1 VTRVCIIGIGNTLMG
16 DDGVG
21 VMVAEGLSSRDLGA
35 DVSVVVGATDGMAL
49 SHHFSDADAV
59 VIVDAIAA
67 DDTPGS
73 VYRLTPED
81 AGITS
86 LRPHSSHGISIPS
99 IIFAAKLQN
108 ACPEVVIY
116 AVQIGDILCGFET
129 LSPEVEA
136 AIPEVA
142 EMVVAEALRLAEKP
156 AASCAPE

>member
-1 VTRVCIIGIGNTLMG
+1 MG

-21 VMVAEGLSSRDLGA
+21 VRVAEELSSRDLGA
-35 DVSVVVGATDGMAL
+35 DITVVSGATDGMAL
-49 SHHFSDADAV
+49 THYFTEADTV

-67 DDTPGS
+67 DDDVPGS

-81 AGITS
+81 AGISS
-86 LRPHSSHGISIPS
+86 LRPHSSHGISVPS

-136 AIPEVA
+136 AVPEVA
-142 EMVVAEALRLAEKP
+142 EMVAAEALRLAEKP
-156 AASCAPE
+156 AAS